1 VTPRKETSFA
11 YVLSRKRYPILKLLG
26 KKRSITSEELAL
38 AMFRVGLEQPKQRLF
53 ENDHLRDYLETL

>member
-1 VTPRKETSFA
+1 MTPRKEPSFA

-26 KKRSITSEELAL
+26 KKRSIISEELTL
-38 AMFRVGLEQPKQRLF
+38 AMFRVGLEQPKQLLF